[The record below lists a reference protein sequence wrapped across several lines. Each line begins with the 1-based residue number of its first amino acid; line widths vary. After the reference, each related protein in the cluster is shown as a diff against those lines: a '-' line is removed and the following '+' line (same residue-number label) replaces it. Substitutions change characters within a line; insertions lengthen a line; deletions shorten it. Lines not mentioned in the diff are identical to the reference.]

1 MSQINKTPIR
11 CFDGDAKPYEP
22 FWNFRSAA
30 DPGESVT
37 LELYGAISEFSWM
50 GDEVSPAKFSF
61 NVCALHFALHLQHD
75 AANHLVRW
83 RLILIMASMR
93 VRKQSTGWSAKSPAK

>member
-1 MSQINKTPIR
+1 MILDLLGKLQACRVIDQLSRWIR
-11 CFDGDAKPYEP
+11 
-22 FWNFRSAA
+22 R
-30 DPGESVT
+30 
-37 LELYGAISEFSWM
+37 
-50 GDEVSPAKFSF
+50 
-61 NVCALHFALHLQHD
+61 ALTLHLQHD